1 MSEQSGKGERYSV
14 VTCSALKRQYR
25 DILREAGG
33 EVVFIHLAPPHDVN
47 LARMMARKGHYMK
60 AEMLT
65 SQEAILEELGA
76 DEAGVRI
83 DNAGEPAEVEAEML
97 AWVKA
102 QGFGG

>member
-1 MSEQSGKGERYSV
+1 
-14 VTCSALKRQYR
+14 
-25 DILREAGG
+25 
-33 EVVFIHLAPPHDVN
+33 
-47 LARMMARKGHYMK
+47 
-60 AEMLT
+60 MLT

>member
-1 MSEQSGKGERYSV
+1 MRRRPGATRHAPLAPQATPFGADG
-14 VTCSALKRQYR
+14 
-25 DILREAGG
+25 REAEG

-65 SQEAILEELGA
+65 SQEAILEELGP
-76 DEAGVRI
+76 DEMGVRI

>member
-1 MSEQSGKGERYSV
+1 M
-14 VTCSALKRQYR
+14 
-25 DILREAGG
+25 
-33 EVVFIHLAPPHDVN
+33 VFIHLAPPHDVN